1 LRKFVSYRRQYGSGG
16 SSQAIYFSGGPVD
29 EAHGLFGVIQVPE
42 PATVALVALAHH
54 DGRSRAAPRGD
65 LIE

>member
-42 PATVALVALAHH
+42 PATVALVALAITMAGV
-54 DGRSRAAPRGD
+54 GRRRAAT
-65 LIE
+65 